1 MRIRILVT
9 GGAGFIGSHFC
20 RHMLASDARVEIVN
34 LDALTYAGSLE
45 NLKGLDDR
53 HQFVHGDICD
63 HRVVYR
69 AMAGVDAVVHFAA
82 ESHVDR
88 SIAASGQFVRT
99 NVEGTRVLLEC
110 ARQLRVEKFVQVS
123 TDEVYGSLGDDGQFT
138 EQSPLMPNSPYSASK
153 AAADLLARAY
163 FKTYGVPVCITR
175 CSNNYGPYQHPEKL
189 IPRLI
194 IHALTGRTLPI
205 YGNGLNVR
213 DWIHVRDHCR
223 ALERVLYRGVPGEV
237 YNVGANNEQTNL
249 SIAEHILSL
258 LGLDESRIEFVS
270 DRPGHDFR
278 YALDASKLRQQ
289 LGWRPS
295 YDFRQG
301 LADTVRWYVDHEAWW
316 RARLEESPM

>member
-20 RHMLASDARVEIVN
+20 RHMLASDTRVEIVN
-34 LDALTYAGSLE
+34 LDALTYAGSLQ
-45 NLKGLDDR
+45 NLEGLDDR

-110 ARQLRVEKFVQVS
+110 ARQLGIEKFVQVS

-258 LGLDESRIEFVS
+258 LGLDESRIEFVP

>member
-1 MRIRILVT
+1 MRILVT

-20 RHMLASDARVEIVN
+20 RHMLASDTRVEIVN
-34 LDALTYAGSLE
+34 LDALTYAGSLQ
-45 NLKGLDDR
+45 NLEGLDDR

-110 ARQLRVEKFVQVS
+110 ARQLGIEKFVQVS

-258 LGLDESRIEFVS
+258 LGLDESRIEFVP